1 MNKTTLSSIHPFA
14 KDKNIAFV
22 GLSRNEKH
30 FSQTLYKG
38 MIENGY
44 KIYPVNPNYESND
57 GNSIYKKIND
67 VPENINNAILMTPK
81 SETRKVVDECIAKG
95 IKNIWIQQ
103 GAQTKEI
110 KNEKFPKDVNVVTN
124 ECFFMYMDPVKGPHA
139 FHRFLKKL
147 FGNYPK

>member
-67 VPENINNAILMTPK
+67 VPENINNAILITA
-81 SETRKVVDECIAKG
+81 D
-95 IKNIWIQQ
+95 KNLRS
-103 GAQTKEI
+103 AREI
-110 KNEKFPKDVNVVTN
+110 PTEW
-124 ECFFMYMDPVKGPHA
+124 
-139 FHRFLKKL
+139 
-147 FGNYPK
+147 